1 MRSQVFPYLFTFEPH
16 DLMAVCM
23 AFDDVCKV
31 LKLAGNNH
39 KAREIIAE
47 RIIELAQ
54 HGECSPTKLR
64 DRVLAESAAR

>member
-1 MRSQVFPYLFTFEPH
+1 
-16 DLMAVCM
+16 MAISM
-23 AFDDVCKV
+23 AFDDVCKA
-31 LKLAGNNH
+31 LKLADKN

>member
-1 MRSQVFPYLFTFEPH
+1 VYKIKHLRTRLS
-16 DLMAVCM
+16 
-23 AFDDVCKV
+23 
-31 LKLAGNNH
+31 LKKALKRADN

>member
-1 MRSQVFPYLFTFEPH
+1 MGQIFPYLFTFEPH
-16 DLMAVCM
+16 DLMAISM
-23 AFDDVCKV
+23 AFDDVCKA
-31 LKLAGNNH
+31 LKLANNN